1 MSTASVSYFQLPFTG
16 DVKTGDFFVIE
27 DVSQTKKLD
36 YKNLQIG
43 LDNVTF
49 ASTVS
54 SQTTDVTGLSSSIT
68 SLSAQ
73 ILQQAQY
80 ILNLGNINANNS
92 IQRFIN
98 LVFPVGSFMFT
109 ESNNT
114 PNNFVV
120 GTNWLNVSQGLFIA
134 GVGSGVDK
142 NGNGFT
148 VSPQLANSNFVAGE
162 YNHTLNV
169 SELPS
174 HNHTF
179 APFEGTTTSIAGIY
193 VESGPGPGSPSA
205 PFTSTS
211 TGNNVPHNNIPPV
224 YGLYVWL
231 RIS

>member
-1 MSTASVSYFQLPFTG
+1 MSTASLSYFQLPFTG
-16 DVKTGDFFVIE
+16 DVNNGDFFVIE
-27 DVSQTKKLD
+27 DVSQTKKID
-36 YKNLQIG
+36 YKNMQIG

-49 ASTVS
+49 ASTIS
-54 SQTTDVTGLSSSIT
+54 SQATDIVGLSSNIN

-80 ILNLGNINANNS
+80 ILNLGNLNANNS
-92 IQRFIN
+92 IQTFIN
-98 LVFPVGSFMFT
+98 LVYPVGSFMFT
-109 ESNNT
+109 ESNNS
-114 PNNFVV
+114 PNNFVI

-134 GVGSGVDK
+134 GIGSGVDK

-148 VSPQLANSNFVAGE
+148 VNPQLANSNFLAGE
-162 YNHTLNV
+162 YNHTLNI

-179 APFEGTTTSIAGIY
+179 APFEGTTTSTAGIY

-205 PFTSTS
+205 PFTSTF